1 MAQEKITIQF
11 QPKGDKQLLLAIQ
24 KLAGAQAKLDK
35 TTAAAQNEMKKMGL
49 SSVFATTHLRNM
61 GKETN
66 RAASAFSTIRS
77 KMLLASFAASLV
89 AGSIGRLARSYG
101 EQEAAEAKLA
111 SQLGRTSQSLL
122 DFASAQQQVTR
133 FGDELTITAMASAAA
148 FTDNEDQIKRITLA
162 AMDYATLMGKD
173 LNVAV
178 MDVSKS
184 IFTNNKLIERQVGAL
199 DGVAGSATRFESAME
214 GVSRVAGGL
223 AKTDGATML
232 GVLDQMNNA
241 VGDLGESLGKFLAP
255 VVIQTSNAIKA
266 LVEHFDVPKINSY
279 AIAVGGVVVSYSLLS
294 KAGWAAASATL
305 ALTKAMA
312 KNLFFLGAAVVLG
325 EVIDHFIDWD
335 KEVDRLEKDL
345 QKLNKTSKDGAEDN
359 AMQETRKLEFI
370 KRSSKAEQE
379 AYEKRRQLQILEGV
393 YSGDATEKWK
403 SDVQQR
409 MDAETAYASW
419 LRTSKLKE
427 HISREEFDALEK
439 ESTLKMSELSLEK
452 FWFQKKQIEAR
463 IGLISDGMNA
473 LGDILSLNDKNAKHI
488 ARIQA
493 VSAGVSAFSAAQSSF
508 EQTAKILPPPA
519 PQIAYGITLA
529 AGLAQA
535 AKVWSEANKMEQGGY
550 IGGRR
555 HSEGGTMIEAERG
568 EFVMRRS
575 AVEAIGL
582 ENLNKMNRTGSTA
595 GTVNITFSGNVISDD
610 FIEDVAIPKI
620 KDAIRRGA
628 DLGVG

>member
-1 MAQEKITIQF
+1 
-11 QPKGDKQLLLAIQ
+11 
-24 KLAGAQAKLDK
+24 
-35 TTAAAQNEMKKMGL
+35 
-49 SSVFATTHLRNM
+49 
-61 GKETN
+61 
-66 RAASAFSTIRS
+66 
-77 KMLLASFAASLV
+77 
-89 AGSIGRLARSYG
+89 
-101 EQEAAEAKLA
+101 
-111 SQLGRTSQSLL
+111 
-122 DFASAQQQVTR
+122 
-133 FGDELTITAMASAAA
+133 
-148 FTDNEDQIKRITLA
+148 
-162 AMDYATLMGKD
+162 
-173 LNVAV
+173 
-178 MDVSKS
+178 
-184 IFTNNKLIERQVGAL
+184 
-199 DGVAGSATRFESAME
+199 
-214 GVSRVAGGL
+214 
-223 AKTDGATML
+223 
-232 GVLDQMNNA
+232 
-241 VGDLGESLGKFLAP
+241 
-255 VVIQTSNAIKA
+255 
-266 LVEHFDVPKINSY
+266 
-279 AIAVGGVVVSYSLLS
+279 
-294 KAGWAAASATL
+294 
-305 ALTKAMA
+305 
-312 KNLFFLGAAVVLG
+312 
-325 EVIDHFIDWD
+325 
-335 KEVDRLEKDL
+335 LEKDL